1 VSALPH
7 RVEVGIGMTNK
18 TAIINTVR
26 DIEACKHDMTIGGAF
41 AGAGLLGAFLFR
53 WSADA
58 ILPCILGLL
67 GACTAYRGWKKKKPL
82 EKKLRE
88 M

>member
-1 VSALPH
+1 
-7 RVEVGIGMTNK
+7 MTK
-18 TAIINTVR
+18 KREIINTVR
-26 DIEACKHDMTIGGAF
+26 DIEACKHDIIIGTAF
-41 AGAGLLGAFLFR
+41 AGAGLLGVFLFR

-67 GACTAYRGWKKKKPL
+67 GAWTAHRGWKRKKTL

-88 M
+88 A

>member
-1 VSALPH
+1 MV
-7 RVEVGIGMTNK
+7 NK

-26 DIEACKHDMTIGGAF
+26 DIEACKHDLIIGTAF
-41 AGAGLLGAFLFR
+41 AVGGLLGAFLFR

-58 ILPCILGLL
+58 IFPCILGLL
-67 GACTAYRGWKKKKPL
+67 GAWTAHRGWKRKKTL
-82 EKKLRE
+82 EKKLEE